1 MRKQRVTIREVA
13 KLAGV
18 STGTVSRVLNGRP
31 GVHPQTRARVL
42 EVVRALGYV
51 PNPVAR
57 ELTGR
62 GERTVGVLQLPGVP
76 RLTPYF
82 TLLYEYLADALWQE
96 GFRLREVPT
105 DPVGLPLEP
114 AKGYVLL
121 GAHEHDPR
129 IEYLQEHGQ
138 PFVLVG
144 VYPGAFWVA
153 PHDEEGGYLATRH
166 LLELGHREILHLT
179 GHLHN
184 QAGRDRLAGYRR
196 ALEAYGVPFRPEL
209 VLDGEFSVLS
219 AYRVLRRAWE
229 GGLRGTAIF
238 AASDEMAVGA
248 RAALED
254 LGAGP
259 HHRPAGNPA
268 GGAHRRSLAWRGLR
282 GPEPA
287 GSAGSGAAR
296 RAPKHRAKG
305 GETLTGGR
313 HGHRH
318 VGSRLTARVR

>member
-254 LGAGP
+254 LGLRVPQDVSLVGYDDLPEIAQDLTTVRQDIQRVAHTAVRLLGEAFEGRSP
-259 HHRPAGNPA
+259 R
-268 GGAHRRSLAWRGLR
+268 GARVPVQLVVRQS
-282 GPEPA
+282 
-287 GSAGSGAAR
+287 
-296 RAPKHRAKG
+296 
-305 GETLTGGR
+305 
-313 HGHRH
+313 
-318 VGSRLTARVR
+318 TARKGVKP

>member
-114 AKGYVLL
+114 AKGYILL

-129 IEYLQEHGQ
+129 LEYLQEHGQ
-138 PFVLVG
+138 AFVLVG
-144 VYPGAFWVA
+144 VYPGVFWVA

-196 ALEAYGVPFRPEL
+196 ALEAYGVPFRSEL
-209 VLDGEFSVLS
+209 VLDGEFSVLA
-219 AYRVLRRAWE
+219 AYRTLRRAWE
-229 GGLRGTAIF
+229 GGLRFTAIF

-254 LGAGP
+254 LGLKVPQDVSLVGYDDLP
-259 HHRPAGNPA
+259 EIGEGLTTVRQDIRRV
-268 GGAHRRSLAWRGLR
+268 AHTAVRLLGEAFEGRSPRGERVPVQLVVR
-282 GPEPA
+282 Q
-287 GSAGSGAAR
+287 S
-296 RAPKHRAKG
+296 
-305 GETLTGGR
+305 
-313 HGHRH
+313 
-318 VGSRLTARVR
+318 TARKGVKP